1 MKRIYLFLA
10 LFGFA
15 IISCESDVEWFG
27 GAEEDESN
35 TKPVSEILPPSSIKD
50 NEVEEVPDKEND
62 IVSEINPSVKNT
74 PELLLESSVTVIA
87 KNSRNQTISQGS
99 GAFIAQNK
107 IVTNFHVIEVGQMFE
122 ITLNS
127 NNELKHEARV
137 LKVNRVHDIAILEI
151 DTFFPDKVLKINK
164 NYPAIG
170 DDIIVAGTPLGF
182 EGTISKGNISAV
194 RKFPPDDYDLFQ
206 ISAPISPG
214 SSGGP
219 VVNLNG
225 ELIGISV
232 AGVKADGAQNLNF
245 AVPAK
250 YIYFLLQ
257 D

>member
-1 MKRIYLFLA
+1 MRNIYLFLA
-10 LFGFA
+10 LTGFML
-15 IISCESDVEWFG
+15 ISCESDVVWFG
-27 GAEEDESN
+27 DSEVDTTN
-35 TKPVSEILPPSSIKD
+35 TQTANELSPSSSVIKD
-50 NEVEEVPDKEND
+50 ADDNVLVNEGD
-62 IVSEINPSVKNT
+62 IIIESRPSIKNT

-87 KNSRNQTISQGS
+87 KNRKNQTISQGS
-99 GAFIAQNK
+99 GVFIDKNK
-107 IVTNFHVIEVGQMFE
+107 IVTNFHVIEEGQKFQ

-127 NNELKHEARV
+127 NNQIKHEARV
-137 LKVNRVHDIAILEI
+137 LKVNRVNDIAILEI
-151 DTFFPDKVLKINK
+151 DFDYSSKALKINK
-164 NYPAIG
+164 TYPAVG

-182 EGTISKGNISAV
+182 EGTISKGNISSI

-219 VVNLNG
+219 VVNLKG

-250 YIYFLLQ
+250 YIYFLIE

>member
-1 MKRIYLFLA
+1 MKRIYIFLA
-10 LFGFA
+10 LTGFA
-15 IISCESDVEWFG
+15 LMSCDSDVEWFG
-27 GAEEDESN
+27 VVESGDQNTNSIHQIEHKDE
-35 TKPVSEILPPSSIKD
+35 KVSVNKNDSI
-50 NEVEEVPDKEND
+50 ND
-62 IVSEINPSVKNT
+62 SISSVKNT
-74 PELLLESSVTVIA
+74 PKLLLESSVTIIA
-87 KNSRNQTISQGS
+87 KNNRNKPISQGS

-107 IVTNFHVIEVGQMFE
+107 IVTNFHVIEEGQMFE

-127 NNELKHEARV
+127 NNEIKYEAQ
-137 LKVNRVHDIAILEI
+137 LLNIDRVHDIAILEMN
-151 DTFFPDKVLKINK
+151 TFFPSKVLKINK
-164 NYPAIG
+164 NYPDIG
-170 DDIIVAGTPLGF
+170 DDIIVAGTPLGL
-182 EGTISKGNISAV
+182 EGTISKGNISAI

-250 YIYFLLQ
+250 YIYFLMQ
-257 D
+257 